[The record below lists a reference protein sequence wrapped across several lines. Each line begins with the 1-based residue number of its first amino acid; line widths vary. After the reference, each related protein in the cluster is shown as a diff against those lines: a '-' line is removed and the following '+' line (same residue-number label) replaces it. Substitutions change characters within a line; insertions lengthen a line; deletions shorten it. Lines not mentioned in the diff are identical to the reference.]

1 MQSAALR
8 LALGLSVLLH
18 LLGLFGLSSDGKGGQ
33 ERPGPLMARLQRPRM
48 PVVHE
53 PDAAVTPHLPD
64 AAHEPSARNVP
75 GSGGGRGAEPSGRI
89 YWSAESLDQQPV
101 PVSAPDVNRLGA
113 VVFPAATVHL
123 RLFINAGG
131 WVDEVRV
138 LGGAN
143 KDEWAPL
150 CEMFLATAFIPAR
163 REGQTVAAVQDLEIS
178 ISELMR
184 VL

>member
-1 MQSAALR
+1 MQSTALR

-18 LLGLFGLSSDGKGGQ
+18 LLGLFGLSSDGRGGQ
-33 ERPGPLMARLQRPRM
+33 VMSGPLMARLQRPPM
-48 PVVHE
+48 PVAHE
-53 PDAAVTPHLPD
+53 PDAAVKPIPD
-64 AAHEPSARNVP
+64 VAHQLSTKDVP
-75 GSGGGRGAEPSGRI
+75 ESGRGRGAVPSGRI

-150 CEMFLATAFIPAR
+150 CELFLATAFIPAR